1 MVGKKKVGGTQC
13 TYRTEML
20 NILPNLQYTKTR
32 NTETLQIINRICQRQ
47 QSNGQ
52 LIVKLKGNYRNFVH
66 YSVVYLLQFHTVKFY
81 SSGLYYL
88 YVFRISLL
96 SLFYSFMRV
105 FLCTYIFISKWTIST
120 INKYVDN
127 TNLFYTLL
135 ISKKK

>member
-1 MVGKKKVGGTQC
+1 
-13 TYRTEML
+13 ML

-105 FLCTYIFISKWTIST
+105 FLCTYIFISK
-120 INKYVDN
+120 
-127 TNLFYTLL
+127 
-135 ISKKK
+135 